1 MEEKKEKLSYEQLE
15 SYTAQLTE
23 RAKAVFMENRKLKEM
38 LYEQSLKEVEI
49 ALKCLDHADM
59 FSEEF
64 INDVVER
71 IEIVMS
77 PKQKEEPKTEE
88 DTKKEETGEEE

>member
-1 MEEKKEKLSYEQLE
+1 
-15 SYTAQLTE
+15 
-23 RAKAVFMENRKLKEM
+23 
-38 LYEQSLKEVEI
+38 
-49 ALKCLDHADM
+49 M

-71 IEIVMS
+71 IEIIMS